1 MAPFGSFFQ
10 DMMNHALR
18 KALELEEAVTGWALA
33 MLPRLP
39 MNFQTS
45 VISHLFNWLPF
56 SLADS
61 FLV

>member
-1 MAPFGSFFQ
+1 
-10 DMMNHALR
+10 MNHALR